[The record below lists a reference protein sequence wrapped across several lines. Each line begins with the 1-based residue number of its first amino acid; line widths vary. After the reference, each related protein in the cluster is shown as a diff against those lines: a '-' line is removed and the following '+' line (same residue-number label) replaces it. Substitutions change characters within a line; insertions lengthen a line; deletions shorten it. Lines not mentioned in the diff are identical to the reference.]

1 MTVAVGKV
9 CHHKAA
15 DSRRTNVRVHS
26 RRDLQTFLKDHRMN
40 LSLSVRIAEAPCK
53 TKLNVPLRDLLQL
66 ASELGY
72 RAICMRASAGGI
84 GTPRDELLLMRQEI
98 ERAGLRVS
106 MVTADSDVPLNND
119 RGPDSLQN
127 IRPSLDVAE
136 ALDCDLIRVCLK
148 TNEDIEHARRASD
161 LAADRKIRLAHQCH
175 TTTLFETVDRS
186 LEVLDKIGRSN
197 FGLIYEPANLMICG
211 QSYGADTL
219 LKFKPY
225 LMNVYV
231 QNHRLDPAG
240 PADLETWCLGV
251 RRFHHIP
258 IWEPGGVNFAEVA
271 SALQQIGY
279 EGCIT
284 IHQAYAELMGPREA
298 AVETARYFRSLG
310 GID

>member
-1 MTVAVGKV
+1 
-9 CHHKAA
+9 
-15 DSRRTNVRVHS
+15 
-26 RRDLQTFLKDHRMN
+26 MN

-53 TKLNVPLRDLLQL
+53 TKLNVPFRDLVQL
-66 ASELGY
+66 GTELGY
-72 RAICMRASAGGI
+72 KAICMRASAGGV
-84 GTPRDELLLMRQEI
+84 GTSRGQLEQMRAEVVQ
-98 ERAGLRVS
+98 AGLRIS

-119 RGPDSLQN
+119 HGPDSLKN
-127 IRPSLDVAE
+127 ITPSLDVAE
-136 ALDCDLIRVCLK
+136 ALGCDLIRVCLK
-148 TNEDIEHARRASD
+148 TEADIEHARRAAD
-161 LAADRKIRLAHQCH
+161 FAAARGIRLAHQCH

-186 LEVLDKIGRSN
+186 LEVLDQIGRSN

-211 QSYGADTL
+211 ESYGVDTL
-219 LKFKPY
+219 KRFKPH

-258 IWEPGGVNFAEVA
+258 IWESGGVNFPEVVA
-271 SALQQIGY
+271 ALQQIGY

-310 GID
+310 GIV